1 MQRLSNE
8 KDTERLTM
16 KKLILIS
23 ALLFSFNGWAITDYK
38 PYDESAI
45 AGEEIIKAL
54 EKAKSNNKY
63 ILLQMGGNWCPDCRT
78 LGEYFSRPDIKKW
91 LDERVIL
98 VSVDVG
104 EWDRNLDIVEE
115 YGNPIS
121 EGIPALVLLNP
132 DNEVMFSTLAGELAS
147 ARNMS
152 KNDLV
157 QWLES
162 KIDPM
167 IQ

>member
-1 MQRLSNE
+1 M
-8 KDTERLTM
+8 
-16 KKLILIS
+16 
-23 ALLFSFNGWAITDYK
+23 
-38 PYDESAI
+38 
-45 AGEEIIKAL
+45 
-54 EKAKSNNKY
+54 
-63 ILLQMGGNWCPDCRT
+63 
-78 LGEYFSRPDIKKW
+78 
-91 LDERVIL
+91 
-98 VSVDVG
+98 
-104 EWDRNLDIVEE
+104 EE

-132 DNEVMFSTLAGELAS
+132 DNEVMFATLAGELAS

-157 QWLES
+157 EWLKS

>member
-1 MQRLSNE
+1 
-8 KDTERLTM
+8 M

-23 ALLFSFNGWAITDYK
+23 VLLFSFNGWGITDYK

-54 EKAKSNNKY
+54 KKAKSNNKY

-157 QWLES
+157 QWLKS

>member
-1 MQRLSNE
+1 
-8 KDTERLTM
+8 M
-16 KKLILIS
+16 KRLILIS
-23 ALLFSFNGWAITDYK
+23 ALLLSFNTWAITDFK
-38 PYDESAI
+38 PYDESVVA
-45 AGEEIIKAL
+45 AEEIAKAL
-54 EKAKSNNKY
+54 GIAKSNNKY

-132 DNEVMFSTLAGELAS
+132 DNEVIFATLAGELAS
-147 ARNMS
+147 ARDMS
-152 KNDLV
+152 KNDLI
-157 QWLES
+157 QWLEV
-162 KIDPM
+162 KIDPL

>member
-1 MQRLSNE
+1 
-8 KDTERLTM
+8 M

-23 ALLFSFNGWAITDYK
+23 ALLLSFNTWAITDFK
-38 PYDESAI
+38 PYDESVV
-45 AGEEIIKAL
+45 AGEEIAKAL
-54 EKAKSNNKY
+54 GIAKSNNKY

-132 DNEVMFSTLAGELAS
+132 DNEVIFATLAGELAS
-147 ARNMS
+147 ARDMS
-152 KNDLV
+152 KNDLI
-157 QWLES
+157 QWLEV
-162 KIDPM
+162 KIDPL

>member
-1 MQRLSNE
+1 
-8 KDTERLTM
+8 M

-23 ALLFSFNGWAITDYK
+23 ALLFSFNGWGITDYK

-54 EKAKSNNKY
+54 KKAKSNNKY

-121 EGIPALVLLNP
+121 EGIPGFPRLWDFHILP
-132 DNEVMFSTLAGELAS
+132 RYQDY
-147 ARNMS
+147 
-152 KNDLV
+152 
-157 QWLES
+157 
-162 KIDPM
+162 DPTHQHQLRQGSLFHLT
-167 IQ
+167 IF

>member
-1 MQRLSNE
+1 
-8 KDTERLTM
+8 M

-38 PYDESAI
+38 PYDESAV

>member
-1 MQRLSNE
+1 
-8 KDTERLTM
+8 
-16 KKLILIS
+16 
-23 ALLFSFNGWAITDYK
+23 
-38 PYDESAI
+38 
-45 AGEEIIKAL
+45 
-54 EKAKSNNKY
+54 
-63 ILLQMGGNWCPDCRT
+63 MGGNWCPDCRT

-132 DNEVMFSTLAGELAS
+132 DNEVMFATLAGELAR

-157 QWLES
+157 EWLKS

>member
-1 MQRLSNE
+1 
-8 KDTERLTM
+8 M

-54 EKAKSNNKY
+54 EKAKLNNKY

-121 EGIPALVLLNP
+121 EGVPALVLLNP
-132 DNEVMFSTLAGELAS
+132 DNEVMFATLAGELAS

-157 QWLES
+157 EWLKS